1 MISMRTTDIKTELRA
16 LIEKETDNSIL
27 QAIYTLLKKSS
38 LDPKLKEK
46 LTTRALKSEEDIAA
60 GRLMDRKAL
69 EQKLNE
75 RLGI

>member
-1 MISMRTTDIKTELRA
+1 MRTTDIKTELRA

-46 LTTRALKSEEDIAA
+46 LTARALKSEEDIAA
-60 GRLMDRKAL
+60 GRVMNRQEL